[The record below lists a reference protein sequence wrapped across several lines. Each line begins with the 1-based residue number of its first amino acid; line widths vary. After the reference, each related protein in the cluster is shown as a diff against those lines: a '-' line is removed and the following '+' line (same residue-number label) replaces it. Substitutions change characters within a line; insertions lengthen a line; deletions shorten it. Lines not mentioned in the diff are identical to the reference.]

1 MVLYRI
7 SSDALE
13 RVATTTF
20 GKEQI
25 RERADLQR
33 LLRQRIDIF
42 GDDLL
47 VVAEEYAL
55 FQDSRRRVDL
65 LAVDRAGTL
74 VVIELKRT
82 DDGGHMELQ
91 ALRYAAMVSTMT
103 FEHLVDAYSH
113 YNAVDAQEARDALQ
127 DWIDEASAP
136 EELSDKVRIVLVS
149 ADFSTEITSTV
160 LWLNQQ
166 YATDISCYRLVPY
179 RLGSDVLL
187 DIQQIIPLPEATD
200 FQVQQRRKGATVAA
214 ARAAGEGSRDFTK
227 YDLTVG
233 DTSYAHL
240 SKQGAVKRAVDLLY
254 QAGVPLGEL
263 RDAALGQRWRPTHP
277 DPEETLEQ
285 AFRREHP
292 ARKGGWWFDLDLR
305 DGDVVWVMPRIGGLH
320 TERFLAE
327 LEIAAAAHDV
337 RVSWSRAGE
346 TPLPPGA
353 LVAGDDEDDD
363 AGGDR

>member
-7 SSDALE
+7 AADALE
-13 RVATTTF
+13 PVDTTTF
-20 GKEQI
+20 GTEQI

-33 LLRQRIDIF
+33 WLRQRIDIF

-55 FQDSRRRVDL
+55 FQDSRRRIDL
-65 LAVDRAGTL
+65 LAVDHTGTL

-82 DDGGHMELQ
+82 EDGGHMELQ

-103 FEHLVDAYSH
+103 FEHLVDSYSH
-113 YNAVDAQEARDALQ
+113 YNSVDAQAAREALQ
-127 DWIDEASAP
+127 EWIDEATAP
-136 EELSDKVRIVLVS
+136 EELSDKVRIILVS
-149 ADFSTEITSTV
+149 ADFNTEITSTV

-179 RLGSDVLL
+179 RLDADVLL
-187 DIQQIIPLPEATD
+187 DVQQIIPLPEATD

-214 ARAAGEGSRDFTK
+214 ARAASEGNRDFTK

-233 DTSYAHL
+233 DMSYMHL

-254 QAGVPLGEL
+254 KAGVPISAL
-263 RDAALGQRWRPTHP
+263 REAALGQRWRSTRPNP
-277 DPEETLEQ
+277 DETLEQ

-305 DGDVVWVMPRIGGLH
+305 EGDVVWVMPRIGGVN
-320 TERFLAE
+320 TERFLAH
-327 LEIAAAAHDV
+327 LEQVADGH
-337 RVSWSRAGE
+337 VSMSWGRAGE
-346 TPLPPGA
+346 TPPPLGA
-353 LVAGDDEDDD
+353 QIAADDEDTD
-363 AGGDR
+363 